1 MTKSRSALSAALLL
15 AGAAAWAQPAPQSSA
30 AASAA
35 ERAQKESDR
44 TMYWIRVLAD
54 KPAPVKVATAPK
66 PAAAAAVPSARPAQE
81 AREKVKV
88 AAAPSPAATSTSTST
103 TAIAANV
110 EPAPAPVADAPEPT
124 ALSSSHAD
132 SVAAAAAAV
141 PHPDFAPTPAAE
153 SDPGLIQIASVQ
165 PDFPATVVRRIHKGN
180 VEVQFE
186 VAPGGTVVEA
196 AVVESS
202 HPRLNEAAVEAVK
215 QWRFKPTPKTHTAV
229 VNLVFDIDKEHG

>member
-1 MTKSRSALSAALLL
+1 ML

-88 AAAPSPAATSTSTST
+88 AAAPSPTATSTST

>member
-1 MTKSRSALSAALLL
+1 
-15 AGAAAWAQPAPQSSA
+15 
-30 AASAA
+30 
-35 ERAQKESDR
+35 
-44 TMYWIRVLAD
+44 MYWIRVLAD

-88 AAAPSPAATSTSTST
+88 AAAPSPAATSTST

-110 EPAPAPVADAPEPT
+110 EPATAPVADAPEPT

-132 SVAAAAAAV
+132 SVAAAAV